1 MRACFFGAL
10 FAYMV
15 FMKQTTILKTVRCS
29 GVGLHGGGKVGL
41 ALHPADADTGIVFHL
56 HTEEGV
62 KRLDPTPGNVVGTG
76 LATTLG
82 NGDGAVST
90 VEHLLASIRGLGID
104 NIVVEVEGP
113 EVPIMDGSA
122 ASFVYLLR
130 SAGIRELNKARRVMA
145 VTKPFEHKDGEKR
158 IKAEPYDG
166 FRVDYV
172 IDFDHPLIGRQ
183 TISFE
188 MTPETFVTEI
198 AKARTFGFLR
208 EVELLHKNGLALGGS
223 LENAV
228 VLDEYGVINEE
239 GLRYKDEFVRHKVL
253 DFIGDMAVA
262 PLPVWGRFEVECS
275 GHAFN
280 NDFLRQLTDN
290 AETCLRTVITPVPEL
305 EGVPEAVPAH
315 EPEAVPVSA

>member
-1 MRACFFGAL
+1 MQ
-10 FAYMV
+10 
-15 FMKQTTILKTVRCS
+15 QTTISKSVRCS

-41 ALHPADADTGIVFHL
+41 VLHPADPDTGIVFHL
-56 HTEEGV
+56 RGEDGSR
-62 KRLDPTPGNVVGTG
+62 RLVPSPHNVVGTS
-76 LATTLG
+76 LATTLGNG

-90 VEHLLASIRGLGID
+90 VEHLMAAIRGLGID
-104 NIVVEVEGP
+104 NIMVEVEGD

-130 SAGIRELNKARRVMA
+130 SAGVTEQNRPRKVMA
-145 VTKPFEHKDGEKR
+145 VTKPFEHKDGDKR

-183 TISFE
+183 TMSVE
-188 MTPETFVTEI
+188 LDPETFVRRV

-262 PLPVWGRFEVECS
+262 PLPLWGRFEVTCS

-280 NDFLRQLTDN
+280 NEFLRLLVDN
-290 AETCLRTVITPVPEL
+290 EATCLRTAEVRAPRESPAAQPVT
-305 EGVPEAVPAH
+305 VPEAVPAT
-315 EPEAVPVSA
+315 A

>member
-1 MRACFFGAL
+1 MN
-10 FAYMV
+10 
-15 FMKQTTILKTVRCS
+15 QNTISKSVRCS
-29 GVGLHGGGKVGL
+29 GVGLHGGAKVGL
-41 ALHPADADTGIVFHL
+41 VLHPAEVDTGIVFHL
-56 HTEEGV
+56 HTEDGV
-62 KRLDPTPGNVVGTG
+62 KRLTPTPDNVVGTG

-90 VEHLLASIRGLGID
+90 VEHLLAAIRGLGID
-104 NIVVEVEGP
+104 NIIIEAEGA

-122 ASFVYLLR
+122 ASFVFLLR
-130 SAGIRELNKARRVMA
+130 SAGIAMQGKARKVLA
-145 VTKPFEHKDGEKR
+145 VAKPFEHRDGDKH
-158 IKAEPYDG
+158 IKVEPYDG
-166 FRVDYV
+166 FRVDYI

-183 TISFE
+183 VMSFE
-188 MTPETFVTEI
+188 MEPESFVRRV

-262 PLPVWGRFEVECS
+262 PLPLWGRFEVRCS

-280 NDFLRQLTDN
+280 NEFLRLLVDN
-290 AETCLRTVITPVPEL
+290 AATCLRTVTSGAVKAVPRPEAVAAR
-305 EGVPEAVPAH
+305 EAEAVPAT
-315 EPEAVPVSA
+315 A